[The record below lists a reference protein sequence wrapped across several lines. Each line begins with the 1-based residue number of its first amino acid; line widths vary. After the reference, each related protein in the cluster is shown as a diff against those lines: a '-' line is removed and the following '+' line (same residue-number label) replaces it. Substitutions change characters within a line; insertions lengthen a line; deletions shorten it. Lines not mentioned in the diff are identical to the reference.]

1 MTSYGVSGVTKS
13 FAGLKA
19 LDDVSLEIG
28 RGQIHAL
35 LGGNGSGKSTLV
47 KILAGVLDADAGTVT
62 IGDTTTP
69 AHDWSVAKARA
80 AGIHV
85 VHQHGGTFEEF
96 SVAENLAIGRGFEQG
111 RAGAIRWRATHA
123 RAVQILERFEIDATP
138 QQKLGTLRPAG
149 RMMIAIARA
158 LQDQEHEG
166 GGLLILDEPTAA
178 LPNDDAELVA
188 STLSRYAATGQ
199 SVLFVS
205 HRLDEVL
212 RLASVA
218 TVFRDGR
225 VVDER
230 RTEGLHESELVELM
244 VGHKVRTSQRRTS
257 KTFDGGVPTVLRL
270 ENVVGGAVRGASL
283 TVRPGEIV
291 GVAGL
296 LGSGRSQLLRIVFGS
311 APTESGDICVADRPV
326 RFRRTGDAMRAGIAL
341 VPEDRATES
350 VLPDLSL
357 RENFTATRVAAYWRR
372 LRLSKSLERR
382 DATAAIAE
390 YHIVAQDTEATMATL
405 SGGNQQK
412 VVLARWLARDPKLLL
427 LDEPTHGVDAH
438 AREQLY
444 DVIREVTRR
453 GAGVLAV
460 ASDFE
465 ELVRLCDRV
474 VVMVA
479 GRTTQVV
486 QGDELNLRRLTELA
500 YGFQSVP
507 RDPTNAETT

>member
-13 FAGLKA
+13 FAGVKA
-19 LDDVSLEIG
+19 LDDVTMEIE

-35 LGGNGSGKSTLV
+35 LGGNGCGKSTLV
-47 KILAGVLDADAGTVT
+47 KILAGVLDADSGTVA
-62 IGDTTTP
+62 IRDTSTP
-69 AHDWSVAKARA
+69 AHDWNVAKARA

-85 VHQHGGTFEEF
+85 VHQHGGTFEEL
-96 SVAENLAIGRGFEQG
+96 SVAENLAIGRGFERG
-111 RAGAIRWRATHA
+111 RSGAIRWRVTHA
-123 RAVQILERFEIDATP
+123 RAVQILDRFEIDAAP
-138 QQKLGTLRPAG
+138 RQKLGTLRPAA
-149 RMMIAIARA
+149 RMMVAIARA

-178 LPNDDAELVA
+178 LPNDDADLVA
-188 STLSRYAATGQ
+188 RTLARYAATGQ

-218 TVFRDGR
+218 TIVRDGR

-230 RTEGLHESELVELM
+230 RTEGLQESELVELM
-244 VGHKVRTSQRRTS
+244 VGHKVRTSGRSTS
-257 KTFDGGVPTVLRL
+257 KAFDEKAPPVLRL

-296 LGSGRSQLLRIVFGS
+296 LGSGRSQLLRVAFGS
-311 APTESGDICVADRPV
+311 VPTESGDIYVADRPV
-326 RFRRTGDAMRAGIAL
+326 RFRGTRDAMRVGIAL

-357 RENFTATRVAAYWRR
+357 RENFTAARVAAYWRR
-372 LRLSKSLERR
+372 LRLSKPMERR
-382 DATAAIAE
+382 DATAAIAK
-390 YHIVAQDTEATMATL
+390 YHIVAPDTEATMATL

-412 VVLARWLARDPKLLL
+412 IVFARWLARDPKLLL

-444 DVIREVTRR
+444 DVVRDATGR
-453 GAGVLAV
+453 GAGVLVV

-479 GRTTQVV
+479 GRTTQEV
-486 QGDELNLRRLTELA
+486 QGDDLNLRRLTELA
-500 YGFQSVP
+500 YGFESVP
-507 RDPTNAETT
+507 RDPTDAETT